1 MHSYPLVLYSGATGE
16 FGSCCT
22 GVQPWIFVALQVM
35 LLLPFC
41 FKDAG
46 GAVGAVEGGWLDLPR
61 SSLGGGVRRW
71 RAQIQEQDGS
81 RRGLG
86 RWATADGFIP
96 SFATGVF
103 FGSFQSLWAMGLFL
117 LKVLPGVFFGGG
129 GRRRGRRVPSAC
141 SGSRNFSVI
150 FIFCRV
156 LSTVRLGQLFRYPPY
171 TSLYLYMYLYA
182 FLT

>member
-1 MHSYPLVLYSGATGE
+1 MHSYPLVLYSSATGE

-22 GVQPWIFVALQVM
+22 GVQAWIFVALQVM

-96 SFATGVF
+96 PFATGVF
-103 FGSFQSLWAMGLFL
+103 FRLLSKPVGDGILSAQSDARRLLRWRRPATRTTSAFGLLWIQRLQCNFYFL
-117 LKVLPGVFFGGG
+117 
-129 GRRRGRRVPSAC
+129 
-141 SGSRNFSVI
+141 SG
-150 FIFCRV
+150 
-156 LSTVRLGQLFRYPPY
+156 P
-171 TSLYLYMYLYA
+171 
-182 FLT
+182 

>member
-1 MHSYPLVLYSGATGE
+1 MISARIN
-16 FGSCCT
+16 T
-22 GVQPWIFVALQVM
+22 GVLQLRCHQRVWELLYRSPAWIFVALQVM

-46 GAVGAVEGGWLDLPR
+46 CAAGAVEGGWLVLPW

-96 SFATGVF
+96 PFATGVF
-103 FGSFQSLWAMGLFL
+103 FDSFQSLWAMGFFL
-117 LKVLPGVFFGGG
+117 LKVMPDVFFGGG
-129 GRRRGRRVPSAC
+129 GRRQGRRVPSAC
-141 SGSRNFSVI
+141 SGFRDFIVI
-150 FIFCRV
+150 SIFYLV
-156 LSTVRLGQLFRYPPY
+156 LSAVRLGQLFLYPPR
-171 TSLYLYMYLYA
+171 TSLYLYA
-182 FLT
+182 FFT